1 MKKTVIAALLAGA
14 LTTSMHANAAPQ
26 FFFGEDLGLG
36 ESIALSSW
44 ANSSAA
50 QASFLSNLTGVG
62 TETFESFATST
73 GAPLDLV
80 FPGAGTATLS
90 GNGGVRTVASGTTN
104 GVGRYATSGTNFWEA
119 SSIFSISFTNPIA
132 AFGFFGIDIGDYNG
146 QVTVTTNH
154 GDVFNIGNTVNGPGG
169 SVLFWGIID
178 VEKPFTS
185 LTFGNTASGADFFAF
200 DDMTIGTAQQVITD
214 VPEPGMLA
222 LLGIGLAGLGA
233 LRRRRQS

>member
-1 MKKTVIAALLAGA
+1 MKKTAIAALLAGV

-36 ESIALSSW
+36 EGTALASW

-50 QASFLSNLTGVG
+50 QASFLSNLIGVG
-62 TETFESFATST
+62 TETFEGFATWT
-73 GAPLDLV
+73 GAPLDLT
-80 FPGAGTATLS
+80 FPGAGAATLS
-90 GNGGVRTVASGTTN
+90 GDGSVQTVTPGTTN
-104 GVGRYATSGTNFWEA
+104 GVGRYATSGSNFWEA
-119 SSIFSISFTNPIA
+119 SSIFSISFVNPIA

-185 LTFGNTASGADFFAF
+185 LTFGNTSGGVDYFGF
-200 DDMTIGTAQQVITD
+200 DDMTIGTAQQVVTG
-214 VPEPGMLA
+214 VPAPATLA
-222 LLGIGLAGLGA
+222 LLGIGLVGLGA
-233 LRRRRQS
+233 LRRRG